1 MDSRQSARS
10 VLYGRSSAAK
20 RNLLHRD
27 KIREGRFLCPM
38 ARNSN
43 RCSLQLCANGK
54 NSFVDNI
61 SENAPR
67 ISAAKERGRRTGDLQ
82 EGRKEKR
89 CPMIVS

>member
-20 RNLLHRD
+20 HNLLHRD
-27 KIREGRFLCPM
+27 KIREGRFPLSADGQELEPVWPSAICQWEKFTRRQYLVP
-38 ARNSN
+38 
-43 RCSLQLCANGK
+43 C
-54 NSFVDNI
+54 
-61 SENAPR
+61 
-67 ISAAKERGRRTGDLQ
+67 ISAAKERERRTDLQ